1 MKTITLNNGV
11 EMPLQGFGVFQI
23 APQDCEKAVRNALDV
38 GYRMID
44 TAQAYYN
51 EEGVGRA
58 WRASGIPREELF
70 LVTKVWISNAG
81 DERAAKSIEESLRK
95 LQTDYIDLLLIH
107 QPFGDYY
114 GTYRA
119 MQKALAA
126 GKVRAIGLSNFYDAR
141 FVDLAEN
148 MDVKPAVVQLE
159 ANVFTQQ
166 KSMRNVMASYG
177 TRLMAWAPLAEG
189 QYGIFTNP
197 TLTQIGAKY
206 GKTAAQTALRF
217 LMAENIVAI
226 PKSVHRERLVE
237 NLTLDD
243 FELSDQDLEAI
254 RALDGGKPLFADF
267 NDPALAKFLLEYD
280 AQFNPER

>member
-81 DERAAKSIEESLRK
+81 DERAVKSIDESLRK

-141 FVDLAEN
+141 FVDLGEN

-166 KSMRNVMASYG
+166 KSMRKLMASYG
-177 TRLMAWAPLAEG
+177 THLMAWAPLAEG

-226 PKSVHRERLVE
+226 PKSVHRERLLE
-237 NLTLDD
+237 K
-243 FELSDQDLEAI
+243 SDV
-254 RALDGGKPLFADF
+254 G
-267 NDPALAKFLLEYD
+267 
-280 AQFNPER
+280 